1 MKLGFVIPTFAGAV
15 TTPMGAAARAASVG
29 VDGVFA
35 VDHLFPPGRP
45 DRPSFEPFSLL
56 ASVAVAEP
64 SLSVGVLVARVGMR
78 PIGLLAKQA
87 NSLHAMT
94 AGRAILGIGMG
105 DALVR
110 PEHETFG
117 LPFGRAAERSAAAA
131 STAVAL
137 RSMFSGRAW
146 QGDEHVPAASGPLRP
161 PGGPPVWI
169 GGTTDRMVDVAARA
183 ADGWNGWGLDADAFE
198 DRAGRLRR
206 GAVEAGRDPAEI
218 EVTWGGIVLV
228 GRDRD
233 DLAQLDA
240 ERAASGVAWDPWR
253 GTVDDLRTFGARLA
267 GAGASWIVCLPAG
280 PEDRTELIARTLRE
294 A

>member
-1 MKLGFVIPTFAGAV
+1 MRLGFAIPTFAGSIA
-15 TTPMGAAARAASVG
+15 TPLDAAARAAAVG
-29 VDGVFA
+29 ADAVFA

-56 ASVAVAEP
+56 GSVAAAEP
-64 SLSVGVLVARVGMR
+64 TLGVGVLVARVGMR
-78 PIGLLAKQA
+78 PVGLLAKQA
-87 NSLHAMT
+87 GSLHAMT
-94 AGRAILGIGMG
+94 AGRAILGLGMG

-110 PEHETFG
+110 PEHESFEI
-117 LPFGRAAERSAAAA
+117 PFGTAPERSAAAV
-131 STAVAL
+131 STALAL
-137 RSMFSGRAW
+137 RAVFAGRAW
-146 QGDEHVPAASGPLRP
+146 PGDEHVPAMAGPLAP

-198 DRAGRLRR
+198 DRAARLRMK
-206 GAVEAGRDPAEI
+206 AAEIGRDPAELEI
-218 EVTWGGIVLV
+218 TWGGIVLV

-233 DLAQLDA
+233 ELARLDA
-240 ERAASGVAWDPWR
+240 ERAARGVAWDPWR
-253 GTVDDLRTFGARLA
+253 GTVDDLRTFAARLS
-267 GAGASWIVCLPAG
+267 GAGASWIVCMPSG